1 MIARI
6 ICKYFG
12 HKPDEHNA
20 VRRWRADEHNA
31 ARHNLETIPLC
42 QRCKEP
48 VR

>member
-20 VRRWRADEHNA
+20 VRHNFDI
-31 ARHNLETIPLC
+31 IPLC